1 MPAPAPARPGSLLRD
16 NLGQTHALATACTTL
31 GAAPDNTIVLAVQGV
46 SRHHAR
52 IWRTPEGTFW
62 IEDLGS
68 MNGVFINSHRCTKG
82 WLTSGA
88 VITLGQWQA
97 RFETGP

>member
-62 IEDLGS
+62 IEALGS